1 MSKNCRRNLSWKK
14 SLFQQKNST
23 EAVWEKGE
31 WDDYFYDGKCFVVVK
46 DHSWVGIY
54 NMDCIMSIIVK

>member
-1 MSKNCRRNLSWKK
+1 MEKIIIST
-14 SLFQQKNST
+14 KNST

-31 WDDYFYDGKCFVVVK
+31 WDDYFYDGKCFVVIK

-54 NMDCIMSIIVK
+54 NMDCILSVVVK